1 MTVTKISRG
10 GYRRRLMLMD
20 EEETSVREWT
30 KIVDYQ
36 IQDGDKVICDLKNLP
51 GYTELYINSTHLY
64 NQHESTVSKLQV
76 LVNGCVI
83 FYIPC
88 NKKPVV
94 EDENSK
100 FLWASLSYN
109 GLYWS
114 AESTN
119 TMSNSRDA
127 YISTPAA
134 LYTTFAQAM
143 GLGACISL
151 HISNAQWP
159 MECGHIEVWAR

>member
-1 MTVTKISRG
+1 MTVTKVSLG

-64 NQHESTVSKLQV
+64 NQHETMASKLQV
-76 LVNGCVI
+76 LVNGCII

-88 NKKPVV
+88 DKKPVV
-94 EDENSK
+94 EDENSR
-100 FLWASLSYN
+100 FLWVSLTYN
-109 GLYWS
+109 GLYWN

-119 TMSNSRDA
+119 AMCANRAA
-127 YISTPAA
+127 YIGTPTMLYST
-134 LYTTFAQAM
+134 YAQAM
-143 GLGACISL
+143 ELGACTSL
-151 HISNAQWP
+151 SIRNPQWP